1 MSTITRTRCGDVQAV
16 LILWKRCSL
25 PKAGL
30 NAFRSTVLVA
40 REVLSSSSLVSG
52 RDQDL
57 SGECTSDGLA
67 PGKHGAERPLKQDAS
82 FWRHIRL
89 S

>member
-1 MSTITRTRCGDVQAV
+1 MSTITRTRSGDVQAV
-16 LILWKRCSL
+16 LILWKRCGL

-40 REVLSSSSLVSG
+40 REVLSGSSSVSG
-52 RDQDL
+52 IDQDL